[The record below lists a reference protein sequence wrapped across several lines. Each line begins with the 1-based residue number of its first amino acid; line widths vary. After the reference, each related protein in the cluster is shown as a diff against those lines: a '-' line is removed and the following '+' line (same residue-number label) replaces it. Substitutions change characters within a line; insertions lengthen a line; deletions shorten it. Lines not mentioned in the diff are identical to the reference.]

1 MALLGH
7 SEPRSSTSKFEGPS
21 WSIRY
26 DNISLRI
33 LFQILVSLV
42 IMFVTLDLTP
52 TLGKP
57 KPFAKM
63 DLTF

>member
-1 MALLGH
+1 MALHGH

-21 WSIRY
+21 WDIRY

-33 LFQILVSLV
+33 IFQILVSLV
-42 IMFVTLDLTP
+42 IMFVTLDLTL

-57 KPFAKM
+57 KAFAKM